1 MLLPGNR
8 TLCSPSFPYLRLS
21 DLLGKHGRD
30 RTNVWTYAGANAF
43 GRTRDADLEAHPTV
57 KNLAMVAD
65 AILDCSNPKGIILD
79 PFAGSGT
86 TLVAAHKTRR
96 LGYGIELDPI
106 YCDVILARL
115 QKDRKSTRLN
125 SSH

>member
-1 MLLPGNR
+1 M
-8 TLCSPSFPYLRLS
+8 S
-21 DLLGKHGRD
+21 
-30 RTNVWTYAGANAF
+30 GANSL
-43 GRTRDADLEAHPTV
+43 GRTRDADLEEHPTV

-115 QKDRKSTRLN
+115 QKATGLEPVHLATGFSFSAMARKRANKADDEAQTNTEERRG
-125 SSH
+125 

>member
-1 MLLPGNR
+1 MR
-8 TLCSPSFPYLRLS
+8 ISDWSSDVCSS
-21 DLLGKHGRD
+21 DL
-30 RTNVWTYAGANAF
+30 
-43 GRTRDADLEAHPTV
+43 AHPTV

-115 QKDRKSTRLN
+115 QKATGLEPVHLATGFRDRKSTRLN

>member
-1 MLLPGNR
+1 MLVFLYKQKTAYEMR
-8 TLCSPSFPYLRLS
+8 ISDWSSDVCSS
-21 DLLGKHGRD
+21 DL